1 MGDIRLGSK
10 VCSGCRMLKIT
21 IGVTGLGEDSGRD
34 DGIKENLILRALTL
48 VQRLYCLFNLAPRL
62 SILTREEAGKRVLS
76 TCVY

>member
-1 MGDIRLGSK
+1 
-10 VCSGCRMLKIT
+10 MLKIT